1 MGLINRHNYEQYFL
15 LWVDGELSPEEMEA
29 VERFVASNPDLADE
43 LAILQDTKLVPD
55 NAIVFENK
63 AQLLKVHTNEIN
75 LNNYETWFLLYVDQE
90 LTLADQQKVEL
101 FVLQHPS
108 LQAEF
113 ELFQQTKLAKEEWIF
128 THKDSLYKTEKA
140 ERPVV
145 YMRWMRYAVAAVF
158 IGIVATVWMIAPEKT
173 INQSLNIPSVQ
184 PEVVGNQPE
193 INEPESNKTEIN
205 QPESNSV
212 ISTAVAPSATKG
224 SANNASKT
232 VAAANGPKPTNA
244 SLQTTI
250 NETTKATAQSLT
262 KSNAV
267 SNNRK
272 EAGLPTIVTTEPV
285 EKDRQLIARLENDPI
300 PTTKIELPSQRA
312 IIGQNTIDQDQGSK
326 IEPAE
331 EVKTVYTALEDDDDN
346 KSLYIGALEINKD
359 KLRGI
364 FRKAGTIFRSKSK
377 QEDDTRQRK

>member
-113 ELFQQTKLAKEEWIF
+113 ELFQQTKLANETWVFE
-128 THKDSLYKTEKA
+128 HKDSLYKTEKA

-173 INQSLNIPSVQ
+173 INQSLNIPGVQ

-193 INEPESNKTEIN
+193 INQPENN

-244 SLQTTI
+244 SLQTSI
-250 NETTKATAQSLT
+250 IETTKATAQSLT

-267 SNNRK
+267 SNNRN

-285 EKDRQLIARLENDPI
+285 EKNTQVIARLENSTI
-300 PTTKIELPSQRA
+300 PTTKIELPSQRD
-312 IIGQNTIDQDQGSK
+312 IIGQNTIDQDQGAK

-331 EVKTVYTALEDDDDN
+331 EIKTVYTALEDDDDN

>member
-29 VERFVASNPDLADE
+29 VERFVEANPDLAEE
-43 LAILQDTKLVPD
+43 LAILQDTKLMPD
-55 NAIVFENK
+55 HNIVFENK
-63 AQLLKVHTNEIN
+63 AALLKLDTNAIN
-75 LNNYETWFLLYVDQE
+75 LNNYETWFLLYIDQE
-90 LTLADQQKVEL
+90 LTVADQQKVEL

-108 LQAEF
+108 LQTEF
-113 ELFQQTKLAKEEWIF
+113 ELFKQTKLVNETWVFE
-128 THKDSLYKTEKA
+128 HKDSLYKSEKTK
-140 ERPVV
+140 RPVV

-173 INQSLNIPSVQ
+173 INQSLNIPGVQ

-193 INEPESNKTEIN
+193 NN
-205 QPESNSV
+205 QQESNSV
-212 ISTAVAPSATKG
+212 KSTTIEPSATKG
-224 SANNASKT
+224 SANKVSKIDAS
-232 VAAANGPKPTNA
+232 ASASGPKPIKAIDQTNA
-244 SLQTTI
+244 
-250 NETTKATAQSLT
+250 NAPNKATVQSLA
-262 KSNAV
+262 KSNATP
-267 SNNRK
+267 NNRT
-272 EAGLPTIVTTEPV
+272 EAGLPIAVTNEPV

-331 EVKTVYTALEDDDDN
+331 DVKTVYTALEDDDDN

-377 QEDDTRQRK
+377 QEDDTRKRK

>member
-29 VERFVASNPDLADE
+29 VERFVEANPDLAEE
-43 LAILQDTKLVPD
+43 LAILQDTKLMPD
-55 NAIVFENK
+55 HNIVFENK
-63 AQLLKVHTNEIN
+63 AALLKLDTNAIN
-75 LNNYETWFLLYVDQE
+75 LNNYETWFLLYIDQE
-90 LTLADQQKVEL
+90 LTVADQQKVEL

-108 LQAEF
+108 LQTEF
-113 ELFQQTKLAKEEWIF
+113 ELFKQTKLVNETWVFE
-128 THKDSLYKTEKA
+128 HKDSLYKSEKTK
-140 ERPVV
+140 RPVV

-173 INQSLNIPSVQ
+173 INQSLNIPGVQ

-193 INEPESNKTEIN
+193 NN
-205 QPESNSV
+205 QQESNSV
-212 ISTAVAPSATKG
+212 KSTAIERSATKG
-224 SANNASKT
+224 SANKVSKIDAS
-232 VAAANGPKPTNA
+232 ASASGPKPIKAIDQTNTNA
-244 SLQTTI
+244 P
-250 NETTKATAQSLT
+250 NKATVQSLA
-262 KSNAV
+262 KSNATP
-267 SNNRK
+267 NNRT
-272 EAGLPTIVTTEPV
+272 EAGLPIAVTNEPV

-331 EVKTVYTALEDDDDN
+331 DVKTVYTALEDDDDN

-377 QEDDTRQRK
+377 QEDDTRKRK

>member
-29 VERFVASNPDLADE
+29 VERFVEANPDLAEE
-43 LAILQDTKLVPD
+43 LAILQDTKLMPD
-55 NAIVFENK
+55 HNIVFENK
-63 AQLLKVHTNEIN
+63 AALLKLDTNAIN
-75 LNNYETWFLLYVDQE
+75 LNNYETWFLLYIDQE
-90 LTLADQQKVEL
+90 LTVADQQKVEL

-108 LQAEF
+108 LQTEF
-113 ELFQQTKLAKEEWIF
+113 ELFKQTKLVNETWVFE
-128 THKDSLYKTEKA
+128 HKDSLYKSEKTK
-140 ERPVV
+140 RPVV

-173 INQSLNIPSVQ
+173 INQSLNIPGVQ

-193 INEPESNKTEIN
+193 NN
-205 QPESNSV
+205 QQESNSV
-212 ISTAVAPSATKG
+212 KSTAIERSATKG
-224 SANNASKT
+224 SANKVSKIDAS
-232 VAAANGPKPTNA
+232 ASASGPKPIKAIDQTN
-244 SLQTTI
+244 T
-250 NETTKATAQSLT
+250 NVPNKATVQSLA
-262 KSNAV
+262 KSNATP
-267 SNNRK
+267 NNRT
-272 EAGLPTIVTTEPV
+272 EAGLPIAVTNEPV

-331 EVKTVYTALEDDDDN
+331 DVKTVYTALEDDDDN